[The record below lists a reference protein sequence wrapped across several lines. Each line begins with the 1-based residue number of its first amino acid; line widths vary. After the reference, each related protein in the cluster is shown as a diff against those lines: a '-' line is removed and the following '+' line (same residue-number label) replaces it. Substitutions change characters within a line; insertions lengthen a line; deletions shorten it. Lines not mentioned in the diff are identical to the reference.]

1 MFGHDKNDV
10 LLLCGAFHRAWAT
23 LILDEKLTVN
33 NMEEMPSLLLG
44 AILDAAIP
52 GNLSE
57 RALAAAGLVRLAEYE
72 QELAEE
78 ARVAVN

>member
-1 MFGHDKNDV
+1 MFVHDKSDV

-23 LILDEKLTVN
+23 LLLDEKLTAN

-72 QELAEE
+72 KELEEE
-78 ARVAVN
+78 ARVALN